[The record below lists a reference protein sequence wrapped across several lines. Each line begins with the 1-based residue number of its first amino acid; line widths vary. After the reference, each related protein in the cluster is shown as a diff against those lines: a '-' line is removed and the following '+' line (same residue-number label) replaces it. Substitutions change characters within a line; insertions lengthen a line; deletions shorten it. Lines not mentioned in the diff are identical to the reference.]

1 MSLPV
6 FSTMS
11 RVYNGPTTIP
21 ISSHRWNVVFKN
33 SSYIIYN
40 QLNMT
45 ILGTCDAIRNG
56 RHLGGALSDAT
67 EYSLD

>member
-11 RVYNGPTTIP
+11 RVYNGLTTIP
-21 ISSHRWNVVFKN
+21 TSPHRWNIVFKN
-33 SSYIIYN
+33 CSYIIYN

-45 ILGTCDAIRNG
+45 ILGTCDAIQNG

>member
-6 FSTMS
+6 FSTIS
-11 RVYNGPTTIP
+11 RVYNGLTTIP

>member
-11 RVYNGPTTIP
+11 RVYNGLTTIP
-21 ISSHRWNVVFKN
+21 TSPHRWNIVFKN
-33 SSYIIYN
+33 CSYIIYN

-56 RHLGGALSDAT
+56 RDLEGALSDAT

>member
-1 MSLPV
+1 
-6 FSTMS
+6 
-11 RVYNGPTTIP
+11 
-21 ISSHRWNVVFKN
+21 
-33 SSYIIYN
+33 
-40 QLNMT
+40 MT